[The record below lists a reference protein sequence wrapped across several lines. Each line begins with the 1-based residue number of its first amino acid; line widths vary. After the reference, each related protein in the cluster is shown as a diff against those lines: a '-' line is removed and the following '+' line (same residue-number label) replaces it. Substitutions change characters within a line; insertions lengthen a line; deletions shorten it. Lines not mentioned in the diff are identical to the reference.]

1 MPNTLV
7 YTFQSENT
15 LKRTIRSETSRIF
28 QGVLVTDTRALCFS
42 RLRDKLSVLKAK
54 SKRTQA
60 RIKAVNTEYD
70 ENLHTARA
78 RSRRVLVYCQLLFSW

>member
-1 MPNTLV
+1 MPT
-7 YTFQSENT
+7 
-15 LKRTIRSETSRIF
+15 
-28 QGVLVTDTRALCFS
+28 TREAGNGA

-78 RSRRVLVYCQLLFSW
+78 RSRGVLVYCQLLFSWQVQQLYSYKMLQV